1 VALPIYSLLT
11 GAPGVIIPYT
21 LLFIGIMLL
30 VTGITEFQ
38 KRKANAFSYSWIQR
52 FCFNLY
58 FIELTGA
65 FVEEDL

>member
-38 KRKANAFSYSWIQR
+38 KRFSYSWIQL

-58 FIELTGA
+58 FIEVTGA

>member
-1 VALPIYSLLT
+1 
-11 GAPGVIIPYT
+11 
-21 LLFIGIMLL
+21 MLL

-58 FIELTGA
+58 FIEVTGA